1 MDRRNGLVDS
11 MDPPGRSRLRGRQ
24 SPGRSARGAILRR
37 GTGKMCGKNGMA
49 TKENYE
55 ISPVNIGLF
64 VNL

>member
-1 MDRRNGLVDS
+1 